1 MDRNSLPVA
10 VIVVLI
16 TAIIIGHV
24 AISVLIWRRFSWGA
38 SLLLLIALSAVTS
51 VIWFFT
57 ASAFFLLFLWSSDA
71 RGIQYDLYFSTFDL
85 LIHPCSGVSRLREL
99 LGPSLCQISPY
110 IIGPIVF
117 FIVSLLVVPTRIR
130 STDSSI

>member
-1 MDRNSLPVA
+1 VDRNTLPVA
-10 VIVVLI
+10 VIVLLI
-16 TAIIIGHV
+16 TVIIIEHV
-24 AISVLIWRRFSWGA
+24 AISVLVWRRFSWGV

-85 LIHPCSGVSRLREL
+85 LIHPCSGVPRLREL
-99 LGPSLCQISPY
+99 LGPSLCRISPY
-110 IIGPIVF
+110 FIGPFVF
-117 FIVSLLVVPTRIR
+117 FIASLLVVAPRIR
-130 STDSSI
+130 GTDNKS